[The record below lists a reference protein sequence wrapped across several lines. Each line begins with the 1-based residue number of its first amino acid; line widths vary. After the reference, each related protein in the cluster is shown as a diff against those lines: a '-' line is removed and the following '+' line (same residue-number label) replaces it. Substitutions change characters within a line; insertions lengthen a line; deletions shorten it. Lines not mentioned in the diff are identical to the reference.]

1 MTLRFKVLFFSALIV
16 FSCSRHKFQ
25 QSQTEEIEA
34 IHVVMNHQAEAWNNG
49 DIEGY
54 MQGYWNSD
62 SLIFTGGKTK
72 TKGWHQAISR
82 YRTSYPD
89 KATMGKLTFSQLE
102 TTLISDLS
110 AYTTGVWIVKTDSN
124 AVEGRFTLVWKKMHN
139 QWLII
144 ADHTS

>member
-1 MTLRFKVLFFSALIV
+1 MTLKFKVLFFSTIIV
-16 FSCSRHKFQ
+16 FSCSQHKSQ
-25 QSQTEEIEA
+25 QIQSAEIEA
-34 IHVVMNHQAEAWNNG
+34 IHVVMNRQASAWNNG

-72 TKGWHQAISR
+72 TMGWHQAIRR

-89 KATMGKLTFSQLE
+89 KAAMGKLTFSQLE
-102 TTLISDLS
+102 TTLTSDLS
-110 AYTTGVWIVKTDSN
+110 AYTTGVWILNGDSN